1 MCIAVPAQ
9 LIALLPEAM
18 GQVLVDGRREET
30 VSLAFVPTAQPGD
43 HLLLATGFA
52 IARIDATEAEA
63 RAETLR
69 EIGYLASRALAR

>member
-18 GQVLVDGRREET
+18 GQVCVDGRREET
-30 VSLAFVPTAQPGD
+30 ISLAFVPEAKPGD

-52 IARIDATEAEA
+52 IARIEAGEAEA
-63 RAETLR
+63 RATALR
-69 EIGYLASRALAR
+69 EIGYLAPR